1 MKPEKE
7 KIWLETGFKVITLLS
22 HTDLSVDE
30 QNVLHTRLLPLFKE
44 MYEAGKSEAISNFAE
59 KIKYKIRMACESGY
73 IDEEQFDYEEIIDK
87 LVEEQSSGDKQ

>member
-44 MYEAGKSEAISNFAE
+44 MYEAGKSEAIE
-59 KIKYKIRMACESGY
+59 LG
-73 IDEEQFDYEEIIDK
+73 DELIEQYFDKPASVFWDK
-87 LVEEQSSGDKQ
+87 LKGELTK